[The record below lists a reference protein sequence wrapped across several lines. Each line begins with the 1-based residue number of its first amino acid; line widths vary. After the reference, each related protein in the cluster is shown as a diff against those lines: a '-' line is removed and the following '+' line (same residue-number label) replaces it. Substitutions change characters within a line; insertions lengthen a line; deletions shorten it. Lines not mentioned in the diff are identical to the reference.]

1 MDCETLK
8 RMIKELD
15 VDGEKILDDIKMLPD
30 RYVDE
35 FVGDVLVDKVSITSF
50 NKVFS
55 YYVDE
60 IWEELT
66 DDEKIPFEEKF
77 LIIQLK

>member
-15 VDGEKILDDIKMLPD
+15 VDGEKILADIKMLPE

-35 FVGDVLVDKVSITSF
+35 FVGDVLVGEVSITSF

-55 YYVDE
+55 YYVDD

-66 DDEKIPFEEKF
+66 DEEKIPFEEKF